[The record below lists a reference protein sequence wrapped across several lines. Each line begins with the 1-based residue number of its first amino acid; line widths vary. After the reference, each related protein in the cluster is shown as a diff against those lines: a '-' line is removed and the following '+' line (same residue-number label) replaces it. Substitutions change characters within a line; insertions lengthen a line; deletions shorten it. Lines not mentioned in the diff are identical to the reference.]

1 MGYMLEN
8 LVFITLKQKGYL
20 VYVGM
25 TRDSE
30 VDFIATKKDRTI
42 YIQVTFSLEDEQTAV
57 REYKALTSI
66 KDNYEKWIV
75 SLDEIPRGNLNGI
88 KNILAWE
95 LQGCL

>member
-1 MGYMLEN
+1 
-8 LVFITLKQKGYL
+8 
-20 VYVGM
+20 
-25 TRDSE
+25 
-30 VDFIATKKDRTI
+30 
-42 YIQVTFSLEDEQTAV
+42 LEDEQTAV

-95 LQGCL
+95 LHDCL